1 MVGEAKGLPFYER
14 MDPML
19 KGIPKVISPELMKI
33 MMEMGHGDELVLG
46 DGNFPAVSCAQRI
59 VRADGL
65 DIPVLLGAILQ
76 FFPLDSYYS
85 PDSDVK
91 SPVALMEVVPGDTAR
106 PTIWE
111 EYRQIVAKHDSQAA
125 NFEYVERFAFY
136 ERAKKAFAIVATG
149 EKELYANV
157 IVRKGVVGDKS
168 EK

>member
-1 MVGEAKGLPFYER
+1 
-14 MDPML
+14 
-19 KGIPKVISPELMKI
+19 MKI

-65 DIPVLLGAILQ
+65 DIPVLLDAILQ
-76 FFPLDSYYS
+76 FFPLDSYYPS
-85 PDSDVK
+85 DSFYPPDSDVK

-111 EYRQIVAKHDSQAA
+111 EYRRIVAKHNSPAA
-125 NFEYVERFAFY
+125 NFECVERFAFY

-149 EKELYANV
+149 EEELYANV
-157 IVRKGVVGDKS
+157 IVRKGVVEDER